1 MPSSGSKRQV
11 WCADEKAD
19 AIPAVES
26 ESAKAG
32 RSHSDYGTSYSQA
45 GVLFCLMTTDQR
57 RQHFCLMTTD
67 QRRQHFD
74 NIAAAMQG
82 VPHGIVHQQLA
93 QFTKA
98 DPAYGAGVRGSSA
111 FQRASPKLPNSE

>member
-57 RQHFCLMTTD
+57 RQHF
-67 QRRQHFD
+67 D

-98 DPAYGAGVRGSSA
+98 DPAYGAGVAAQRLRQAASS
-111 FQRASPKLPNSE
+111 